1 MVTVTSLKFQRYE
14 TKTDQKNI
22 VPLTLELTWIL
33 NLAFLAVQ
41 KCFPVSSPRRMSFA
55 TKRGLDQAAQ
65 NLNYFNMWSKVV
77 QYYKYV
83 SRNNP
88 RETRFGNGTQVKPCR
103 SGLRTGWVTNR
114 EYRLKGPY
122 VVLLFFFFL
131 AYYVVLLLTV
141 YWKADLALFRRPDLE
156 KDKNKKTN
164 MARSLWWKSRNTELK
179 LCRLWSIYI
188 GGDGFT
194 TVNDHNA
201 SDSNL
206 LSFLHKWLLQ
216 F

>member
-114 EYRLKGPY
+114 AYRLKGPY
-122 VVLLFFFFL
+122 VVLSFLFLLFC
-131 AYYVVLLLTV
+131 VLCGVIVNSIL
-141 YWKADLALFRRPDLE
+141 
-156 KDKNKKTN
+156 
-164 MARSLWWKSRNTELK
+164 KSRF
-179 LCRLWSIYI
+179 SII
-188 GGDGFT
+188 SASGFRKRQKQENKYGP
-194 TVNDHNA
+194 VP
-201 SDSNL
+201 L
-206 LSFLHKWLLQ
+206 MEKP
-216 F
+216 

>member
-1 MVTVTSLKFQRYE
+1 MSGSPKTNDKSPHVLSPGFENPENFCLWNPVEFWANDGNPESSEFHYKESWTQHRQYLESGSQSLESRIQNCLGSLYVGRNKKTSVSRSMVTVTSLKFQRYE

-103 SGLRTGWVTNR
+103 SGSNW
-114 EYRLKGPY
+114 
-122 VVLLFFFFL
+122 
-131 AYYVVLLLTV
+131 
-141 YWKADLALFRRPDLE
+141 
-156 KDKNKKTN
+156 
-164 MARSLWWKSRNTELK
+164 M
-179 LCRLWSIYI
+179 
-188 GGDGFT
+188 GDQPRI
-194 TVNDHNA
+194 
-201 SDSNL
+201 SS
-206 LSFLHKWLLQ
+206 
-216 F
+216 